1 MALFEAYK
9 ATKKFG
15 GLTAVDQVDFFIEE
29 GMIAGLIGPNGAGK
43 TTLFNMITGIY
54 QPTSGRLI
62 FDGKLLASQA
72 EGNIPFMSGPMAP
85 MGHFFVEKVFDRRE
99 HKVLIKALRPNQ
111 VTALGIARTF
121 QNIRLF
127 ENMTAVDN
135 VLVGQN
141 CRLKSGWVGAL
152 LRPPRVVAEERQARE
167 IAYQVLEYMGLK
179 GQEDNFAKNLPYGLQ
194 RRLEIARAL
203 ASDPKL
209 LLLDEPSAGMNPLE
223 TRELTKLI
231 QKLRD
236 EQGLTILLIE
246 HDMRVV
252 MGISDRVSVL
262 DYGRKIAEGTPA
274 EIQRNPRVIEAYLGK
289 RAIQEGDRE

>member
-1 MALFEAYK
+1 VALFEAYK

>member
-1 MALFEAYK
+1 MALFEAQK
-9 ATKKFG
+9 LTKKFG
-15 GLTAVDQVDFFIEE
+15 GLTAVDNVDFVIEK

-43 TTLFNMITGIY
+43 TTFFNMMTGLY

-62 FDGKLLASQA
+62 FDGQVVASQA
-72 EGNIPFMSGPMAP
+72 EGDIPFMSGPLAP
-85 MGHFFVEKVFDRRE
+85 LGHFFVEKVFDRGE
-99 HKVLIKALRPNQ
+99 HRVEIKGLRPNQ
-111 VTALGIARTF
+111 VTKLGISRTF

-127 ENMTAVDN
+127 GNMTAVDN

-141 CRLKSGWVGAL
+141 CRLKSSWIGAL
-152 LRPPRVVAEERQARE
+152 LRTPGVMAEERKARE
-167 IAYQVLEYMGLK
+167 KAYRLLEYMGLK
-179 GQEDNFAKNLPYGLQ
+179 GQEENFAKNLPYGMQ

-209 LLLDEPSAGMNPLE
+209 LLLDEPSAGMNPNE
-223 TRELTKLI
+223 TRELMKII

-246 HDMRVV
+246 HDMKLV

-274 EIQRNPRVIEAYLGK
+274 EIQRDPRVIEAYLGT
-289 RAIQEGDRE
+289 RAIQEGGED

>member
-1 MALFEAYK
+1 MALFESYK

-15 GLTAVDQVDFFIEE
+15 GLTAVDEVDLVIEE

-43 TTLFNMITGIY
+43 TTFFNVMTGIY
-54 QPTSGRLI
+54 PPTSGRLL
-62 FDGKLLASQA
+62 FDGQLLLAQA
-72 EGNIPFMSGPMAP
+72 EADIPYMSGPMAP
-85 MGHFFVEKVFDRRE
+85 LGRFFVEKVFNRRE
-99 HKVLIKALRPNQ
+99 HKAEIKALPPNQ
-111 VTALGIARTF
+111 VTRLGVSRTF

-127 ENMTAVDN
+127 ANMTALDN

-141 CRLKSGWVGAL
+141 CRLKSSWVGAL
-152 LRPPRVVAEERQARE
+152 LRTPNVMTEERQARE
-167 IAYQVLEYMGLK
+167 KAYELLEYMGLK
-179 GQEDNFAKNLPYGLQ
+179 GQEENFAKNLPYGLQ

-223 TRELTKLI
+223 TVDLMSLI

-236 EQGLTILLIE
+236 EQELTIFLIE
-246 HDMRVV
+246 HDMKVV
-252 MGISDRVSVL
+252 MGISDRVTVL

-274 EIQRNPRVIEAYLGK
+274 EIQRDPRVIEAYLGT
-289 RAIQEGDRE
+289 RAIK